1 MGQARELDGI
11 EPPGEGELDL
21 VADPSPDDFEPVVAG
36 AYGWPGFGAAM
47 ERLPFHPYVARH
59 EGRPAACLGIFDHE
73 RDAGVE
79 LVGTIPDTLWQPT
92 NAGVHH
98 LGYWSDEV
106 DRDVAT
112 LVANGVQLEAR
123 SLLPDGSSLWAY
135 CRAASGPRIEF
146 VSRVLEPVMSEW
158 WATGRTG

>member
-1 MGQARELDGI
+1 MKPEDLYHTGLVVDDI
-11 EPPGEGELDL
+11 EATMRLFTD
-21 VADPSPDDFEPVVAG
+21 VAG
-36 AYGWPGFGAAM
+36 YEWCDQFAGEQVVQLPGG
-47 ERLPFHPYVARH
+47 ERTLTMR
-59 EGRPAACLGIFDHE
+59 
-73 RDAGVE
+73 GVYSLSEPRLE
-79 LVGTIPDTLWQPT
+79 LVGTISDTLWQPT

-158 WATGRTG
+158 WATGRMG

>member
-1 MGQARELDGI
+1 MQ
-11 EPPGEGELDL
+11 
-21 VADPSPDDFEPVVAG
+21 PDDLYHTGLVVDDIEATMRWFTDVAG
-36 AYGWPGFGAAM
+36 YEWCDQFVGEQVVQLPGG
-47 ERLPFHPYVARH
+47 ERTLTMR
-59 EGRPAACLGIFDHE
+59 
-73 RDAGVE
+73 GVYSLSEPRLE
-79 LVGTIPDTLWQPT
+79 LVGTISDTLWEPS

-123 SLLPDGSSLWAY
+123 SLMPDGSSLWAY
-135 CRAASGPRIEF
+135 CTAASGPRIEF

-158 WATGRTG
+158 WATGRMG

>member
-1 MGQARELDGI
+1 MQWFSDVAAYEWCDQFVGEQVVQLPSCERTLTMKGVYSLS
-11 EPPGEGELDL
+11 EP
-21 VADPSPDDFEPVVAG
+21 
-36 AYGWPGFGAAM
+36 
-47 ERLPFHPYVARH
+47 RL
-59 EGRPAACLGIFDHE
+59 
-73 RDAGVE
+73 E

-112 LVANGVQLEAR
+112 LIANGVQLEAR
-123 SLLPDGSSLWAY
+123 SLMPDGSSLWAY
-135 CRAASGPRIEF
+135 CRAATGPRIEF

-158 WATGRTG
+158 WASPRVTG

>member
-1 MGQARELDGI
+1 MQPEDLYHTGLVVDDI
-11 EPPGEGELDL
+11 EATMRSFTD
-21 VADPSPDDFEPVVAG
+21 VAG
-36 AYGWPGFGAAM
+36 YEWCDQFAGEQVVQLPGS
-47 ERLPFHPYVARH
+47 ERTLTMR
-59 EGRPAACLGIFDHE
+59 
-73 RDAGVE
+73 GVYSLSEPRLE
-79 LVGTIPDTLWQPT
+79 LVGTISDTLWEPS

-123 SLLPDGSSLWAY
+123 SLMPDGSSLWAY

-146 VSRVLEPVMSEW
+146 VSRVLEPIMSEW
-158 WATGRTG
+158 WATGRMG

>member
-1 MGQARELDGI
+1 MKPEELYHTGLVVDDI
-11 EPPGEGELDL
+11 EATMRLFTD
-21 VADPSPDDFEPVVAG
+21 VAG
-36 AYGWPGFGAAM
+36 YEWCDQFAGEQVVQLPGG
-47 ERLPFHPYVARH
+47 ERTLTMR
-59 EGRPAACLGIFDHE
+59 
-73 RDAGVE
+73 GVYSLSEPRLE

>member
-1 MGQARELDGI
+1 MQPEDLYHTGLVVDDI
-11 EPPGEGELDL
+11 EATMRWFTD
-21 VADPSPDDFEPVVAG
+21 VAG
-36 AYGWPGFGAAM
+36 YEWCDQFAGEQVVQLPGG
-47 ERLPFHPYVARH
+47 ERTLTMR
-59 EGRPAACLGIFDHE
+59 
-73 RDAGVE
+73 GVYSLSEPRLE
-79 LVGTIPDTLWQPT
+79 LVGTISDTLWEPS

-123 SLLPDGSSLWAY
+123 SLMPDGSSLWAY

-158 WATGRTG
+158 WATGRMG

>member
-1 MGQARELDGI
+1 MKPEELYHTGLVVDDI
-11 EPPGEGELDL
+11 EATMRLFTD
-21 VADPSPDDFEPVVAG
+21 VAG
-36 AYGWPGFGAAM
+36 YEWCDQFAGEQVVQLPGG
-47 ERLPFHPYVARH
+47 ERTLMMR
-59 EGRPAACLGIFDHE
+59 
-73 RDAGVE
+73 GVYSLSEPRLE

>member
-1 MGQARELDGI
+1 MQPEDLYHTGLVVDDI
-11 EPPGEGELDL
+11 EATMRWFTD
-21 VADPSPDDFEPVVAG
+21 VAG
-36 AYGWPGFGAAM
+36 YEWCDQFAGEQVVQLPGS
-47 ERLPFHPYVARH
+47 ERTLTMR
-59 EGRPAACLGIFDHE
+59 
-73 RDAGVE
+73 GVYSLSEPRLE
-79 LVGTIPDTLWQPT
+79 LVGTISDTLWEPS

-123 SLLPDGSSLWAY
+123 SLMPDGSSLWAY

-146 VSRVLEPVMSEW
+146 VSRVLEPIMSEW
-158 WATGRTG
+158 WATGRMG

>member
-1 MGQARELDGI
+1 MKPEDLYHTGLVVDDI
-11 EPPGEGELDL
+11 EATMRLFTD
-21 VADPSPDDFEPVVAG
+21 VAG
-36 AYGWPGFGAAM
+36 YEWCDQFAGEQVVQLPGG
-47 ERLPFHPYVARH
+47 ERTLMMR
-59 EGRPAACLGIFDHE
+59 
-73 RDAGVE
+73 GVYSLSEPRLE

>member
-1 MGQARELDGI
+1 MKPEELYHTGLVVDDI
-11 EPPGEGELDL
+11 EATMRLFTD
-21 VADPSPDDFEPVVAG
+21 VAG
-36 AYGWPGFGAAM
+36 YEWCDQFAGEQVVQLPGG
-47 ERLPFHPYVARH
+47 ERTLTMR
-59 EGRPAACLGIFDHE
+59 
-73 RDAGVE
+73 GVYSLSEPRLE

-158 WATGRTG
+158 WATGRMD